1 MQLLSWLY
9 QRMIGR
15 PPMRHTP
22 AHKPAPHF
30 RPWLETL
37 ERRDVP
43 STLTVTS
50 SADSGAG
57 TLRADVAAAS
67 SGDTIVFDPSL
78 NGQTITLTSG
88 QLDISKDL
96 TIQGPGAGQLTISGY
111 ARAYSRIFEVDGA
124 AVNISGLTMS
134 NGYALGGNGGAILN
148 NWGVLNVSDCTL
160 SNNRATYSGGAID
173 NLGNSLTVS
182 GCTLTGNRANEGG
195 AGVAAGTVTVSG
207 STLSGNSAGGS
218 GPSSGE
224 GGAISDR
231 GIVTLLG
238 TTVTKNTSAGLGG
251 GIFNENGATLHVASK
266 SVVTGNTI
274 YDLFITPGLGTV
286 TISSDS
292 AVGTIGR

>member
-15 PPMRHTP
+15 PPMRRTP
-22 AHKPAPHF
+22 ARKPAPRF
-30 RPWLETL
+30 RPRLEIL
-37 ERRDVP
+37 EGRDVP

-50 SADSGAG
+50 PADSGAG

-78 NGQTITLTSG
+78 NGQAITLTSG
-88 QLDISKDL
+88 QIDISQNL
-96 TIQGPGAGQLTISGY
+96 TIQGPGAGLLTIS
-111 ARAYSRIFEVDGA
+111 ARAYSRLFEVDGA
-124 AVNISGLTMS
+124 AVNIAALTLS

-173 NLGNSLTVS
+173 NLGNTLTIS

-195 AGVAAGTVTVSG
+195 ALFAAGTTIVSA
-207 STLSGNSAGGS
+207 STLSGNSASGS
-218 GPSSGE
+218 GPSPGE
-224 GGAISDR
+224 GGAIYDR
-231 GIVTLLG
+231 GIETLLG
-238 TTVTKNTSAGLGG
+238 TTVTKNTSSGLGG

-274 YDLFITPGLGTV
+274 YDLFITPPLGTV

-292 AVGTIGR
+292 VVSKIGR